1 LTLLERGI
9 QFLPLTLAQFAA
21 AENPAGVRTMSF
33 TSYDVP
39 ESAELGRSA
48 ATVLSYIRR
57 WLPYAKVTQDGKPWV
72 WRTLEKIAEDL
83 GLSKRTVQR
92 SIALLIERG
101 LLLKQRL
108 WQQAWKSVCFY
119 TIPGWISQDSQAG
132 HAEPDKMAISN
143 KTKAKQQYPSKKK
156 EIPDFRA
163 LARKAANKVAKAV
176 GFAPPPESP
185 KPSPEVVYVAGRAC
199 IADDWTDYASQTGK
213 PALSAQSAC

>member
-1 LTLLERGI
+1 
-9 QFLPLTLAQFAA
+9 
-21 AENPAGVRTMSF
+21 MSF
-33 TSYDVP
+33 TSYDVS
-39 ESAELGRSA
+39 ESDELGRSA

-92 SIALLIERG
+92 SITLLIERG

-119 TIPGWISQDSQAG
+119 TIPGWISQGSQSDQ
-132 HAEPDKMAISN
+132 AEPDTMATSN

-156 EIPDFRA
+156 QIPDFRA

-176 GFAPPPESP
+176 GFAPIPEP
-185 KPSPEVVYVAGRAC
+185 VKTSPEVVYVNGRTCVAG
-199 IADDWTDYASQTGK
+199 DWTDYTSHTEK
-213 PALSAQSAC
+213 PAQSALSTC